1 MIQTSRLVD
10 PLTNC
15 HLLRNLG
22 LTIDEIELLRS
33 IEAIV
38 ARIESSNDG
47 QMEQLRC
54 FLISDLRVVQKD
66 YIWSAIKRR

>member
-1 MIQTSRLVD
+1 MIQTSKLVD
-10 PLTNC
+10 PLTNS

-22 LTIDEIELLRS
+22 LTIDEIKLLRS

-47 QMEQLRC
+47 QMEQLQRL
-54 FLISDLRVVQKD
+54 LISELRVVQKD
-66 YIWSAIKRR
+66 YLLSAIKRR